1 MKVHL
6 VRIRVRMRVRVRV
19 SGRVTVRVRVRVS
32 SSPSHSSRVGEGEQP
47 VDLAQ
52 QDDDARVGGVRGAE
66 GAVADAALAVDV
78 DVEHGGVEA
87 HLGRA

>member
-1 MKVHL
+1 M
-6 VRIRVRMRVRVRV
+6 RMRVRVRV

-52 QDDDARVGGVRGAE
+52 QHDARVGGVRGAE